1 MDGLFGE
8 RTQSAVEELRRAG
21 GAAVD
26 GKVGPQTWALLR
38 A

>member
-1 MDGLFGE
+1 M
-8 RTQSAVEELRRAG
+8 RRAG